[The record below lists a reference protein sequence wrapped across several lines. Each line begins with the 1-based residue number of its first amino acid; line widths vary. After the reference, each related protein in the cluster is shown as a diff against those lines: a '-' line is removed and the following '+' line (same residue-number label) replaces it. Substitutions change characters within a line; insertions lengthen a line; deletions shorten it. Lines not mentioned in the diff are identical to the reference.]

1 MLESRSQSLELSH
14 LRVPT
19 YIEDSMPT
27 LKKINAGLIVTLII
41 ASLVSLMGIEIIKR
55 TITNRNKTVLVVSEK
70 LIEIESLQA
79 KIVETLSRS
88 HTYLIMGGADNLAKY
103 LKSEEEA
110 IKQLVVVEKIFNI
123 EEEKILTSRIKDIFQ
138 NHQDVIRKLTELK
151 IAGKTPSELKDIIR
165 TRLNPEGMP
174 LENTIGELV
183 KKERLTLKKTKEESN
198 RSAQKLTTLYK
209 GLALFSFLAC
219 FIISYLLRKSIKAA
233 VAGKI
238 ELRKTVASR
247 DEVLAIVS
255 HDLKNPLNAI
265 LLSLNLMEK
274 KRHHEQHFMLDHIAK
289 IKRST
294 HRMIAII
301 EDLLNISQM
310 EVGTYHLKMNQ
321 ICGIELLDEAIDALI
336 PSAEKKEIKIMT
348 NFELKEFKVKCDKE
362 KILRVFSNLLG
373 NALKFTPQGGQV
385 ILGTKRIDP
394 NWVEFSISD
403 SGPGI
408 ALENHKKVFQRFWRE
423 KKSEHEGTGLGLA
436 IAKGIVEA
444 HGGMIGL
451 SEKVQKGCHFYFLLP
466 LIKTHGDFKHQNFS
480 RSN

>member
-1 MLESRSQSLELSH
+1 
-14 LRVPT
+14 
-19 YIEDSMPT
+19 
-27 LKKINAGLIVTLII
+27 
-41 ASLVSLMGIEIIKR
+41 
-55 TITNRNKTVLVVSEK
+55 
-70 LIEIESLQA
+70 
-79 KIVETLSRS
+79 
-88 HTYLIMGGADNLAKY
+88 
-103 LKSEEEA
+103 
-110 IKQLVVVEKIFNI
+110 
-123 EEEKILTSRIKDIFQ
+123 
-138 NHQDVIRKLTELK
+138 
-151 IAGKTPSELKDIIR
+151 
-165 TRLNPEGMP
+165 
-174 LENTIGELV
+174 
-183 KKERLTLKKTKEESN
+183 
-198 RSAQKLTTLYK
+198 
-209 GLALFSFLAC
+209 
-219 FIISYLLRKSIKAA
+219 
-233 VAGKI
+233 
-238 ELRKTVASR
+238 
-247 DEVLAIVS
+247 
-255 HDLKNPLNAI
+255 
-265 LLSLNLMEK
+265 MEK
-274 KRHHEQHFMLDHIAK
+274 KRYHEQHFMLDHIAK

-423 KKSEHEGTGLGLA
+423 KKSDHEGTGLGLA